1 MSEERRSQPTLPA
14 VVPDPLPGLFR
25 AVEGATGLV
34 ICTHRNPDPDSIS
47 SALALRY
54 LLEHAV
60 GVRAIVAYEGVI
72 GRAENRALVSLLRL
86 RLRPMASLPAI
97 DWSQVALVDTQ
108 PRSGNN
114 SFPRAARPL
123 LVIDHHPVLKTTVA
137 AWADI
142 RPSYGATA
150 TILAEYLFLSGLSVP
165 AWLATALAYG
175 ISSETRDLGRGA
187 GGRDLEAYLRLYPKV
202 RKPILARIE
211 HPRRP
216 RAYFAVLDRALHQA
230 VCYRNVIGSRLGDV
244 DTPDSVAEI
253 ADFLLAHERMGWSV
267 VTGRHGGQLYISLR
281 AIRGRGAGRLLRDL
295 LRERGTAGGHGR
307 MAGGQVDI
315 AGLTSFEVEAL
326 EEELLARTLE
336 LLGFR
341 GRAEFRPLLGRP
353 AEGEPGPVDLAM
365 AQSAGVA
372 SARVVNCPVTPP
384 AERESNDV
392 RKAP

>member
-1 MSEERRSQPTLPA
+1 MSEQPGSQSPSPT
-14 VVPDPLPGLFR
+14 VVPDPLAGLYR
-25 AVEGATGLV
+25 AVAGATGLV

-60 GVRAIVAYEGVI
+60 GVRAVVAYEGVI

-86 RLRPMASLPAI
+86 RLRPVESLPAI

-123 LVIDHHPVLKTTVA
+123 LVIDHHPALKTTVA

-142 RPSYGATA
+142 RPTYGATA
-150 TILAEYLFLSGLSVP
+150 TILAEYLLHSGLSVP

-187 GGRDLEAYLRLYPKV
+187 GERDMEAYLRLYPKV

-281 AIRGRGAGRLLRDL
+281 AIRGRGAGRLLREL

-315 AGLTSFEVEAL
+315 AGLTTFEVEAL

-353 AEGEPGPVDLAM
+353 AEAEPGPASLALL
-365 AQSAGVA
+365 QSAGVA
-372 SARVVNCPVTPP
+372 SARALDCPVKPP
-384 AERESNDV
+384 AERG
-392 RKAP
+392 

>member
-1 MSEERRSQPTLPA
+1 MSEEHLFQTPSA
-14 VVPDPLPGLFR
+14 VAADPLPGLYR
-25 AVEGATGLV
+25 AVSGVTGLV

-54 LLEHAV
+54 LLEHTT
-60 GVRAIVAYEGVI
+60 GVRAVVAYEGVI
-72 GRAENRALVSLLRL
+72 GRAENRAMVSLLRL
-86 RLRPMASLPAI
+86 RLRPMESIPSI

-114 SFPRAARPL
+114 SFPRSARPL
-123 LVIDHHPVLKTTVA
+123 LVIDHHPALKTTAA

-142 RPSYGATA
+142 RPNYGATA
-150 TILAEYLFLSGLSVP
+150 TILAEYLHLSGLAVP

-187 GGRDLEAYLRLYPKV
+187 GERDLESYLRLYPKV
-202 RKPILARIE
+202 RKLIMARIE
-211 HPRRP
+211 NPRRP
-216 RAYFAVLDRALHQA
+216 RSYFAVLDRALHQA
-230 VCYRNVIGSRLGDV
+230 ISYRNVIGTRLGDV

-281 AIRGRGAGRLLRDL
+281 AIRGRGAGRLLREL

-326 EEELLARTLE
+326 EEELLARTLQ

-353 AEGEPGPVDLAM
+353 AEGEQGPASLALL
-365 AQSAGVA
+365 QSAGVA
-372 SARVVNCPVTPP
+372 SSRAASCPDKSPG
-384 AERESNDV
+384 ERE
-392 RKAP
+392 

>member
-1 MSEERRSQPTLPA
+1 M
-14 VVPDPLPGLFR
+14 
-25 AVEGATGLV
+25 
-34 ICTHRNPDPDSIS
+34 
-47 SALALRY
+47 
-54 LLEHAV
+54 
-60 GVRAIVAYEGVI
+60 RAIVAYEGVI
-72 GRAENRALVSLLRL
+72 GRAENRAMVSLLRL
-86 RLRPMASLPAI
+86 RLRPMESLPAI

-123 LVIDHHPVLKTTVA
+123 LVIDHHPALKTTVA

-150 TILAEYLFLSGLSVP
+150 TILAEYLHLSGLSVP

-187 GGRDLEAYLRLYPKV
+187 GARDIESYLRLYPKV
-202 RKPILARIE
+202 RKLILARIE

-281 AIRGRGAGRLLRDL
+281 AIRGRGAGRLLREL

-307 MAGGQVDI
+307 MAGGQVGI
-315 AGLTSFEVEAL
+315 AGLTSFEIEAL

-353 AEGEPGPVDLAM
+353 AEGEPAPVALAI

-372 SARVVNCPVTPP
+372 SARTVNCPVKPP
-384 AERESNDV
+384 AERE
-392 RKAP
+392 